1 MKIVY
6 RIAILAGIATL
17 ATSCYDTKAPNYQYF
32 PNMYEAVS
40 YETYSEHEVFN
51 RGGVSAQLPPEGTV
65 SRGFEV
71 YEGEDSVQGYLLSKT
86 IAGSQLD
93 AAEYDSAKAG
103 ALYGI
108 YCAICHGGAGD
119 GMGPLV
125 MKEKFL
131 GVPNYKDRE
140 FTEESV
146 FHVQTY
152 GLNSM
157 GSYKNQLSAEERRM
171 VSKYVLELK
180 SKL

>member
-6 RIAILAGIATL
+6 RIALLAGIATL
-17 ATSCYDTKAPNYQYF
+17 VTSCFDTKSPNYQYF

-40 YETYSEHEVFN
+40 YETYSEHDAFN
-51 RGGVSAQLPPEGTV
+51 RGGVEAQLPPEGTV
-65 SRGFEV
+65 SRGYEV
-71 YEGEDSVQGYLLSKT
+71 YESANTVEGYMLSKT
-86 IAGSQLD
+86 VAGSQLD
-93 AAEYDSAKAG
+93 PKDYDAAKAG

-119 GMGPLV
+119 GKGPLV
-125 MKEKFL
+125 TKEKFL

-140 FTEESV
+140 ITEESI
-146 FHVQTY
+146 FHVQTF

-157 GSYKNQLSAEERRM
+157 GAYSNQLNAHERRM
-171 VSKYVLELK
+171 VAKYVLELK

>member
-17 ATSCYDTKAPNYQYF
+17 VSSCFDTKAPNYQYF
-32 PNMYEAVS
+32 PNMYEPVS

-65 SRGFEV
+65 SRGYEV
-71 YEGEDSVQGYLLSKT
+71 YESEDNVQGYLLSKT
-86 IAGSQLD
+86 VQGSQID

-108 YCAICHGGAGD
+108 YCAICHGGSGD

-146 FHVQTY
+146 FHIQTY

-157 GSYKNQLSAEERRM
+157 GSYKNQLSAQERRM

>member
-6 RIAILAGIATL
+6 KIAILAGIATL
-17 ATSCYDTKAPNYQYF
+17 GVSCNDSKSPNYQYF
-32 PNMYEAVS
+32 PDMYEAVS
-40 YETYSEHEVFN
+40 YETYSEHEAFN
-51 RGGVSAQLPPEGTV
+51 RGGVSAQLPPAGTV
-65 SRGFEV
+65 SRGYEV
-71 YEGEDSVQGYLLSKT
+71 YEGANTVDGYLASKT
-86 IAGSQLD
+86 VAGSQLD
-93 AAEYDSAKAG
+93 VAGYDESKAA

-108 YCAICHGGAGD
+108 YCAICHGGSGN
-119 GMGPLV
+119 GKGPLV
-125 MKEKFL
+125 TKEKIL
-131 GVPNYKDRE
+131 GVPSYKDRE

-157 GSYKNQLSAEERRM
+157 GAYSNQLNSHERRM